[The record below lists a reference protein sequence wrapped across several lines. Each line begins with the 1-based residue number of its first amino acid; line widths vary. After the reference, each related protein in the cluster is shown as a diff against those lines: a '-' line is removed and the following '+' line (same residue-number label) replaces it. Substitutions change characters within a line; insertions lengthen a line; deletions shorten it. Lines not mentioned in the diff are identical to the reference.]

1 MSVSEQSRKQNLSK
15 SLVSSLQS
23 QEPEECRSKIRPRW
37 YDVFGSLRKH
47 FVEREVF
54 SGGYSTSYGLRN
66 WRAGSSENESHPQTW
81 CTYSRLEV
89 FKNDFCKSLDAIFRT
104 SCFRIFYY
112 GFATSPFGLN
122 FLRVETLNEMYVSAD
137 DVQKRKAEVTAYAIF
152 AYRQLGIDRKIFE
165 EEWDQ
170 EWYSAS
176 EDYND
181 DEPRAAL
188 TVEEFY
194 DAIPEHG
201 CYESSIL
208 DTNVTD
214 SRPDSGSTPKRDT
227 HDFNTASL
235 RRRLL
240 HELFESSDSD
250 SEW

>member
-1 MSVSEQSRKQNLSK
+1 
-15 SLVSSLQS
+15 
-23 QEPEECRSKIRPRW
+23 
-37 YDVFGSLRKH
+37 
-47 FVEREVF
+47 
-54 SGGYSTSYGLRN
+54 
-66 WRAGSSENESHPQTW
+66 
-81 CTYSRLEV
+81 
-89 FKNDFCKSLDAIFRT
+89 
-104 SCFRIFYY
+104 
-112 GFATSPFGLN
+112 
-122 FLRVETLNEMYVSAD
+122 MYVSAD